1 MVRHSP
7 FRRRQLSD
15 VAAFAGLYETARP
28 RQPEPSGTREAFDR
42 CRVAWAR
49 CAGCVDLID
58 RLAAMCRLM
67 ANALEQHRLPT
78 AAKDRLRP
86 LALDSSRVEL
96 SDSLDPVVIL
106 AQTRSMIV
114 DLLEL
119 TGVGYL
125 EARELIPE
133 LTE

>member
-1 MVRHSP
+1 
-7 FRRRQLSD
+7 
-15 VAAFAGLYETARP
+15 
-28 RQPEPSGTREAFDR
+28 
-42 CRVAWAR
+42 
-49 CAGCVDLID
+49 
-58 RLAAMCRLM
+58 MCRLM
-67 ANALEQHRLPT
+67 ANELEQHRLPT
-78 AAKDRLRP
+78 AAKDRLRA
-86 LALDSSRVEL
+86 LALDNSRVEL
-96 SDSLDPVVIL
+96 SDSLDVVVIL